1 MQGLHDFVPTLEKA
15 RYINQL
21 LKVGFDTVDFGSF
34 VSEKAVPQMRD
45 TSELLEKLEL
55 NGSKSKLLAIVA
67 NTRGAE
73 SACEFEQIQYI
84 GFPFSVSETFQ
95 IRNTNKTIIESFAL
109 VSDIKEMCLKT
120 GKTPVIYISMGF
132 GNPYGDSWSPHLVVD
147 WCGKLHDEC
156 GITIMALSD
165 TVGISKPSNIIPLFE
180 TLIPSLPNVEFG
192 AHLHTTPETWREKVE
207 AAIAAGCMRMDG
219 ALKGFGGCPMAADS
233 LTGNMPTEN
242 VIEFLDE
249 RGIEHG
255 LNREEFD
262 KSLAIA
268 SELFGKYS

>member
-1 MQGLHDFVPTLEKA
+1 
-15 RYINQL
+15 
-21 LKVGFDTVDFGSF
+21 
-34 VSEKAVPQMRD
+34 
-45 TSELLEKLEL
+45 
-55 NGSKSKLLAIVA
+55 
-67 NTRGAE
+67 
-73 SACEFEQIQYI
+73 
-84 GFPFSVSETFQ
+84 
-95 IRNTNKTIIESFAL
+95 
-109 VSDIKEMCLKT
+109 
-120 GKTPVIYISMGF
+120 MGF
-132 GNPYGDSWSPHLVVD
+132 GNPYGDSVVDPHLVVD
-147 WCGKLHDEC
+147 WCGKLFDEC
-156 GITIMALSD
+156 GVKIMALSD